1 MRQRV
6 VNMNI
11 EELEKKIAGYVP
23 RSKWES
29 AVKGYALDMLN
40 NVEDM
45 TRPADSLNLGELV
58 NHCGYT
64 SVKIGTFHAHAWS
77 AAKESSEGGNFLIY
91 TQDIAKNLA
100 TPSELEKCTRKDGS
114 LRDPNP
120 RETWL
125 DCQTRA
131 VFQALL
137 MIHRNARSN

>member
-1 MRQRV
+1 
-6 VNMNI
+6 MNI
-11 EELEKKIAGYVP
+11 EELKEKVRTEATP
-23 RSKWES
+23 RSKWEK
-29 AVKGYALDMLN
+29 AVRGYALDMLDN
-40 NVEDM
+40 IEDT

-64 SVKIGTFHAHAWS
+64 PVKIGMFNAHAWA
-77 AAKESSEGGNFLIY
+77 AAKETSEGGNFLIY
-91 TQDIAKNLA
+91 THDIAENLA
-100 TPSELEKCTRKDGS
+100 TPSELKRYTRKDGS

-137 MIHRNARSN
+137 MIQRNARGC